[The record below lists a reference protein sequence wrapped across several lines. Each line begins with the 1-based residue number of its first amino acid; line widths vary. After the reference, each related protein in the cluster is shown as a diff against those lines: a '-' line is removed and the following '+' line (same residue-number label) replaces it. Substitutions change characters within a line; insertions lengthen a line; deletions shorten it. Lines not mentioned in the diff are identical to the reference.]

1 MPLFH
6 ASVVRGQVK
15 EIKTEEGDWPEKGEL
30 DPKKPPQKTKNLK
43 AVSTDG
49 TRIASL
55 ICSLR

>member
-30 DPKKPPQKTKNLK
+30 DQKKPHKKQKT
-43 AVSTDG
+43 
-49 TRIASL
+49 
-55 ICSLR
+55 